1 MLRGELVEGC
11 RKCFEKEASGVK
23 SLRQRFN
30 ERAKHLGDRA
40 AAPTPGKATAL
51 PVYWDIRFSNI
62 CNFRCR
68 SCWYGSSSRWFT
80 DAKALNLNVGGQAI
94 IQAVEDV
101 DGLFDQLDAL
111 LPHVEEI
118 YFAGGEPLLMDDHYR
133 LLDWLTERGLFDT
146 PLRYN
151 TNFLE
156 TRYKGQDVFDIWA
169 RFSNVTVL
177 ASVDATG
184 RRGELMRKGQDWAE
198 FIDNCRRIKEKS
210 PNVDLWTDT
219 TVSVFNILHLPEL
232 YRELLAQDA
241 VRAERI
247 YLHLLQEPEHYN
259 IRILPKAWKARVR
272 STLGDLELWL
282 ADILAG
288 TPDGD
293 TALAFQQKQIG
304 GIVSYMDAEDW
315 PANLPKFRKITQRL
329 DSLREEKTSE
339 VFPEL
344 APLLV
349 EEELAPRRFRFAAF
363 PFSLR

>member
-1 MLRGELVEGC
+1 MRSVWLPWVNLHIQVDGCVTPCCESRQKLGDINREKIAEIWDGPEITTLRAQMLRGELVEGC

-30 ERAKHLGDRA
+30 QRAKHLGDRSGA
-40 AAPTPGKATAL
+40 
-51 PVYWDIRFSNI
+51 
-62 CNFRCR
+62 C
-68 SCWYGSSSRWFT
+68 
-80 DAKALNLNVGGQAI
+80 
-94 IQAVEDV
+94 
-101 DGLFDQLDAL
+101 
-111 LPHVEEI
+111 
-118 YFAGGEPLLMDDHYR
+118 
-133 LLDWLTERGLFDT
+133 
-146 PLRYN
+146 
-151 TNFLE
+151 
-156 TRYKGQDVFDIWA
+156 
-169 RFSNVTVL
+169 
-177 ASVDATG
+177 
-184 RRGELMRKGQDWAE
+184 
-198 FIDNCRRIKEKS
+198 
-210 PNVDLWTDT
+210 
-219 TVSVFNILHLPEL
+219 
-232 YRELLAQDA
+232 
-241 VRAERI
+241 AERME
-247 YLHLLQEPEHYN
+247 LHLLQEPEHYN